1 MADEVLAN
9 SDDLRATQIIE
20 ALIEISKEGRQVF
33 YFTAQTDELRKW
45 QEHVAGQP
53 DVDGHIIVLQGQAN
67 EQIDY
72 NVDEVSVIP
81 SLQFADVASP
91 DGYSNEEYHKL
102 LNPPNYHLLKHAPH
116 QLYLSYLM
124 DDNRHLHACLKR
136 DIKYYGQLK
145 SFLNYQG
152 EIEGLDET
160 TLTVINSKV
169 ELLSSFQELYQTGRA
184 KPIDRAVLQDS
195 GCVSD
200 VFIDVVDAKLK
211 EVDHNPQLLI
221 EALRAREVSGFM
233 RAKIDEL
240 EDYLFKFNY
249 LDGNEVLTPEEID
262 IQIHALLTRM
272 ELSADEA
279 ERFLK
284 RVMC

>member
-1 MADEVLAN
+1 
-9 SDDLRATQIIE
+9 
-20 ALIEISKEGRQVF
+20 
-33 YFTAQTDELRKW
+33 
-45 QEHVAGQP
+45 
-53 DVDGHIIVLQGQAN
+53 
-67 EQIDY
+67 
-72 NVDEVSVIP
+72 
-81 SLQFADVASP
+81 
-91 DGYSNEEYHKL
+91 
-102 LNPPNYHLLKHAPH
+102 
-116 QLYLSYLM
+116 M

-279 ERFLK
+279 EQFLK